1 MNDAARF
8 ETSPMTPV
16 VLTKAICLFA
26 GLQMLI
32 RGIRQRSIK
41 SNVSSA
47 NKPTLSEGT
56 WRKMTIC
63 TSATLSNT
71 PTQSSSEIVLKFVSH
86 SPPPPPLPPHR
97 KRTKNAFTPFFQAN
111 HGIPPWNQ
119 LFQDK
124 SKDESQLKLVCPAL
138 CRYKSLC
145 SHDLINILKL
155 FMNAPLNLIFP
166 PPRTTQVI
174 LFSPSRIFVAKL
186 NQQDGGGERWGL
198 TILFDSRH
206 QLSSCFEMG

>member
-1 MNDAARF
+1 MDQNRNG
-8 ETSPMTPV
+8 EY
-16 VLTKAICLFA
+16 
-26 GLQMLI
+26 
-32 RGIRQRSIK
+32 
-41 SNVSSA
+41 
-47 NKPTLSEGT
+47 
-56 WRKMTIC
+56 
-63 TSATLSNT
+63 
-71 PTQSSSEIVLKFVSH
+71 
-86 SPPPPPLPPHR
+86 PLPPHR

-186 NQQDGGGERWGL
+186 NQQDGGEACCPVVKYKKSFTSPKVITLPQYR
-198 TILFDSRH
+198 
-206 QLSSCFEMG
+206 

>member
-1 MNDAARF
+1 
-8 ETSPMTPV
+8 MTPV

-124 SKDESQLKLVCPAL
+124 SKHESQLSLVCPAL

-145 SHDLINILKL
+145 SHDLINILRL
-155 FMNAPLNLIFP
+155 FMNT
-166 PPRTTQVI
+166 PRFHI
-174 LFSPSRIFVAKL
+174 PANIFVKPK
-186 NQQDGGGERWGL
+186 
-198 TILFDSRH
+198 IL
-206 QLSSCFEMG
+206 

>member
-71 PTQSSSEIVLKFVSH
+71 PTQSSSEIVLMFVSH
-86 SPPPPPLPPHR
+86 SPPPPPPLTEKEQKTHSRLSFKPITAFLLGISSFKIKVNMKVSWVWSALPCAAI
-97 KRTKNAFTPFFQAN
+97 KAY
-111 HGIPPWNQ
+111 
-119 LFQDK
+119 
-124 SKDESQLKLVCPAL
+124 VC
-138 CRYKSLC
+138 
-145 SHDLINILKL
+145 
-155 FMNAPLNLIFP
+155 
-166 PPRTTQVI
+166 TTWSTHSNFYWTH
-174 LFSPSRIFVAKL
+174 L
-186 NQQDGGGERWGL
+186 
-198 TILFDSRH
+198 
-206 QLSSCFEMG
+206 

>member
-1 MNDAARF
+1 
-8 ETSPMTPV
+8 MTPV

-71 PTQSSSEIVLKFVSH
+71 PTQSSSEIVLMFVSH
-86 SPPPPPLPPHR
+86 SPPHR

-124 SKDESQLKLVCPAL
+124 SKHESQLSLVCPAL
-138 CRYKSLC
+138 CRYKSICL
-145 SHDLINILKL
+145 HDLINTLKL
-155 FMNAPLNLIFP
+155 LLIVLYEYMLQQLFGLHVENLSYFKNQGD
-166 PPRTTQVI
+166 TQ
-174 LFSPSRIFVAKL
+174 
-186 NQQDGGGERWGL
+186 
-198 TILFDSRH
+198 
-206 QLSSCFEMG
+206 